1 MYFDWNV
8 LQGPDRE
15 GWEKISYDK
24 SEKEKGVNGVNGER
38 KKGEGKMRERGFKER
53 LWWAVRLATTQRYV
67 GWTQEVKNVP
77 KEVGVDY
84 SRW

>member
-8 LQGPDRE
+8 LLGPDRE

-24 SEKEKGVNGVNGER
+24 SDGVKKGINGEE
-38 KKGEGKMRERGFKER
+38 KKDGKKRERGFKER

-77 KEVGVDY
+77 KEVDADY